1 MERMVSRMAKRNRCL
16 ALVMAAAILFVMLTS
31 AFFIAAE
38 AGHDCIG
45 DGCEICCQVN
55 ICRAVLKGLALI
67 AIAAVFA
74 AAACAALCAVFA
86 AWQEQ
91 VRNFTLVSL
100 KVKLSD

>member
-1 MERMVSRMAKRNRCL
+1 MAKRNRCL

-38 AGHDCIG
+38 ADHDCIG
-45 DGCEICCQVN
+45 DDCEICCQINV
-55 ICRAVLKGLALI
+55 CRAVLKGLALI

-86 AWQEQ
+86 ACREQ
-91 VRNFTLVSL
+91 TRNFTLVSL

>member
-1 MERMVSRMAKRNRCL
+1 MAKRNRIL
-16 ALVMAAAILFVMLTS
+16 ALVTAAVVLFVMLTS

-55 ICRAVLKGLALI
+55 ACRAVLRGLAQAVI
-67 AIAAVFA
+67 ASALA
-74 AAACAALCAVFA
+74 AAACAVLRFDFA

-91 VRNFTLVSL
+91 ARSYTLVSL

>member
-1 MERMVSRMAKRNRCL
+1 MGRMVNRMAKRNRCL

-38 AGHDCIG
+38 ADHDCIG

-55 ICRAVLKGLALI
+55 VCHAVLKSLALI
-67 AIAAVFA
+67 AITAVFA
-74 AAACAALCAVFA
+74 AAVCVALCTVFA
-86 AWQEQ
+86 ACGEQ
-91 VRNFTLVSL
+91 ARNLKLVSL

>member
-1 MERMVSRMAKRNRCL
+1 MMAKRNRIL
-16 ALVMAAAILFVMLTS
+16 ALVTAAVVLFVMLTS

-55 ICRAVLKGLALI
+55 ACRAVLRGLAL
-67 AIAAVFA
+67 AVIAAALA
-74 AAACAALCAVFA
+74 AVACAVLRCDFA

-91 VRNFTLVSL
+91 ARGYTLVSL

>member
-1 MERMVSRMAKRNRCL
+1 MMAKRNRIL
-16 ALVMAAAILFVMLTS
+16 ALVTAAVVLFVMLTS

-55 ICRAVLKGLALI
+55 ACRAVLRGLALVI
-67 AIAAVFA
+67 IAAALA
-74 AAACAALCAVFA
+74 ATACAALRCDFA
-86 AWQEQ
+86 AWQGQ
-91 VRNFTLVSL
+91 ARSCTLVSL

>member
-1 MERMVSRMAKRNRCL
+1 MMTKRNRIL
-16 ALVMAAAILFVMLTS
+16 ALVTAAVVLFVMLTS
-31 AFFIAAE
+31 VFFIAAE

-55 ICRAVLKGLALI
+55 ACRAVLRGLAL
-67 AIAAVFA
+67 AVIAAALA
-74 AAACAALCAVFA
+74 AAAGAVLCCDFA

-91 VRNFTLVSL
+91 ARSCTLVSL